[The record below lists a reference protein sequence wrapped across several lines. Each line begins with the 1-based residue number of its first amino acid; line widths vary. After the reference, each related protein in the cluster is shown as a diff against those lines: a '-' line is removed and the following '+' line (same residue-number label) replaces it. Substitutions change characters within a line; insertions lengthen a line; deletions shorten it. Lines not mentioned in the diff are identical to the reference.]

1 MARPSLYAD
10 DLPVFALEDL
20 AHGALENLAIG
31 RGNVESKWVV
41 APGDD
46 LSPDLETRGG
56 RQALEKIAVSVL
68 NCPDSTHWLETA
80 LHRGCYAAQQ
90 LANRIVQSNMLLCG
104 ATISSYGV
112 AGVRPNWPVGQFGSA
127 WCPAAKS
134 G

>member
-1 MARPSLYAD
+1 MQGNKIVHLQGFGVANPAGQPMTAHTPLVLGSTSSQSFTLTTSMARPSLYAD

-56 RQALEKIAVSVL
+56 RQALE
-68 NCPDSTHWLETA
+68 
-80 LHRGCYAAQQ
+80 
-90 LANRIVQSNMLLCG
+90 NR
-104 ATISSYGV
+104 
-112 AGVRPNWPVGQFGSA
+112 
-127 WCPAAKS
+127 
-134 G
+134 